1 MNDVRQVFDE
11 LLTGPV
17 PPMASSEVMLAV
29 ARRTEQRRRRVGL
42 TIGAGGLAVLTVAV
56 AVAVGISSVG
66 RSTPGPDA
74 VADGPATS
82 ASGAATPTRSVPSGG
97 RVRNSADILDGIAA
111 ALPADHTIRRAPAGD
126 DVSARDIPDLEVLRP
141 GQGLRGVR
149 LLDAVAVVY
158 AGDRAGEIAVTLRD
172 ARAAADPP
180 RRTEKPGNAELCTAR
195 TPPPGPWPPRA
206 PEGGDCRTVLVGD
219 VAVRVRT
226 ARFPDP
232 TALDGDVPAAGG
244 GGSGPGRTATDPPD
258 VTCTSATRF
267 AEGVEV
273 TVRWC
278 PAVASFAL
286 AESRAPLTGSVFT
299 DQRLAELAAG
309 PTFLP
314 AQETG
319 R

>member
-29 ARRTEQRRRRVGL
+29 ARRTEQRRRRVAL

-56 AVAVGISSVG
+56 GVGISSVG

-74 VADGPATS
+74 VADGRATS
-82 ASGAATPTRSVPSGG
+82 AGVAATPTRPAPPGG
-97 RVRNSADILDGIAA
+97 SIRNSADILDAIAA
-111 ALPADHTIRRAPAGD
+111 ALPADHSVRRAPAGG
-126 DVSARDIPDLEVLRP
+126 DVSARDVPDLELLRP

-149 LLDAVAVVY
+149 LLDAAAVVY

-172 ARAAADPP
+172 ARSAADPG
-180 RRTEKPGNAELCTAR
+180 RRTEKPGNAELCVAR
-195 TPPPGPWPPRA
+195 TPPSGPWPSSA

-219 VAVRVRT
+219 VAVRVTTVRP
-226 ARFPDP
+226 PDP
-232 TALDGDVPAAGG
+232 TGVDRDAPAAGG
-244 GGSGPGRTATDPPD
+244 GRPGPGGTATDPLD
-258 VTCTSATRF
+258 ATCTSATRF

-273 TVRWC
+273 GVRWC

-286 AESRAPLTGSVFT
+286 AEPRAPLTGSVFT

-314 AQETG
+314 AAEAG